1 MKNCPECGKPVSSNL
16 MYCGICGASVSQPVQ
31 SRRER
36 LLFFLTPL
44 FLVLFCVALSYELG
58 VASPEDSG
66 LLFAGALVFA
76 FIGAAGIFALLVWF
90 FALPVLPV
98 SYWQAGFFGV
108 SQALVCGF
116 LLYNLEILLLGEV
129 LHNIGP
135 VAFMQA
141 RAEIFGIT
149 YLPLLLIGILSVSAR
164 ARAVR
169 FPESVSSPAVA
180 LLLRHA
186 VTLIPAAVLAAAGVM
201 YLSFAEPVRSLIQ
214 AKILYDL
221 DALKFSASVADKALQ
236 KHPGYAPLHFV
247 KGVAIVD
254 GQHSDFAA
262 GEATTHLEKAAKL
275 EPQAPLFHFRLSSA
289 YDLER
294 RGAEAIAAAASAA
307 ALLPEDAYL
316 WQHLGDLY
324 LKYRDYAG
332 AAQAFRSSL
341 KYAPNSPVVLNNLA
355 YTLLELDQDLPQAL
369 EMARMSTDILPGM
382 IFNLDTL
389 AWALYKNKMYAEALE
404 IMNSVFQGRS
414 EVSPEVDFHYAMI
427 LQANGMLKKPLQT
440 FDSLLARPEVAA
452 DHNLFGQI
460 YEARSQV
467 ADKLGTEIMVP
478 DQDVPVNGE
487 AAGE

>member
-1 MKNCPECGKPVSSNL
+1 
-16 MYCGICGASVSQPVQ
+16 MYCGVCGAPVSQPVQ

-58 VASPEDSG
+58 VSSPEDSG

-76 FIGAAGIFALLVWF
+76 FIGAAGLFAILVWLF
-90 FALPVLPV
+90 SLPVLPV

-116 LLYNLEILLLGEV
+116 LLYHIEILLLGEA

-135 VAFMQA
+135 IAFMQA
-141 RAEIFGIT
+141 RAEMFGVI
-149 YLPLLLIGILSVSAR
+149 YLPSLLIGLLSVSAR
-164 ARAVR
+164 ARVIR
-169 FPESVSSPAVA
+169 FPESVSSPAAA
-180 LLLRHA
+180 LLIKHA
-186 VTLIPAAVLAAAGVM
+186 VTMIPVLVLAI
-201 YLSFAEPVRSLIQ
+201 SLIMHFSPPEPARFLVQ
-214 AKILYDL
+214 ARILYDL
-221 DALKFSASVADKALQ
+221 DATGLSASISDKALQ
-236 KHPGYAPLHFV
+236 SHPDYAPLHFIR
-247 KGVAIVD
+247 GVAIID

-262 GEATTHLEKAAKL
+262 GEATTHLEKAVKL
-275 EPQAPLFHFRLSSA
+275 EPQVSLFHFRLSSA

-316 WQHLGDLY
+316 WQHLGDLH

-332 AAQAFRSSL
+332 AARAFRNSL
-341 KYAPNSPVVLNNLA
+341 KYASANPLVLNNLA
-355 YTLLELDQDLPQAL
+355 YTLLELNQDLPQAL
-369 EMARMSTDILPGM
+369 EMARMSTDIMPGM

-389 AWALYKNKMYAEALE
+389 AWALYKNTMYAEALE
-404 IMNSVFQGRS
+404 IMNSIFQGRT

-440 FDSLLARPEVAA
+440 FDNLLARPEVAA

-460 YEARSQV
+460 YDARSQV
-467 ADKLGTEIMVP
+467 ADKLGTEISVP
-478 DQDVPVNGE
+478 DQNMPVNGE

>member
-1 MKNCPECGKPVSSNL
+1 
-16 MYCGICGASVSQPVQ
+16 MYCGVCGASVSQPVQ

-76 FIGAAGIFALLVWF
+76 FIVTAGIFALLVWF

-98 SYWQAGFFGV
+98 SYWQAGFCGV
-108 SQALVCGF
+108 LLVPVCGF
-116 LLYNLEILLLGEV
+116 MLYHLEVMLTGEA
-129 LHNIGP
+129 LYNIGP
-135 VAFMQA
+135 IAFMQA
-141 RAEIFGIT
+141 RLQMFSVL
-149 YLPLLLIGILSVSAR
+149 YLPLMLIGILSVSAR
-164 ARAVR
+164 ARVVR
-169 FPESVSSPAVA
+169 FPESVSSPAAAV
-180 LLLRHA
+180 LLKHA
-186 VTLIPAAVLAAAGVM
+186 VTLIPLVVFAVACVM
-201 YLSFAEPVRSLIQ
+201 HFSFAGPVRSMVQ

-221 DALKFSASVADKALQ
+221 DATSLSASVSGTSLQ
-236 KHPGYAPLHFV
+236 EHPEYAPLHFIR
-247 KGVAIVD
+247 GIAILD
-254 GQHSDFAA
+254 GQHSDSGA
-262 GEATTHLEKAAKL
+262 GEATRHLEKAARL
-275 EPQAPLFHFRLSSA
+275 ESQSSLFHFRLSSA

-294 RGAEAIAAAASAA
+294 RGAAAIAAAASAA

-316 WQHLGDLY
+316 WQHLGDLH
-324 LKYRDYAG
+324 LKYRDYEG
-332 AAQAFRSSL
+332 AVRAFRSAL
-341 KYAPNSPVVLNNLA
+341 KYEEANPLVLNNLA
-355 YTLLELDQDLPQAL
+355 YTLLELNRELPQAL
-369 EMARMSTDILPGM
+369 EMARMSTEILPGM

-427 LQANGMLKKPLQT
+427 LQANGMLKRPLQT

-467 ADKLGTEIMVP
+467 AEKLGTEIAVP
-478 DQDVPVNGE
+478 DRDEPANGE

>member
-1 MKNCPECGKPVSSNL
+1 
-16 MYCGICGASVSQPVQ
+16 MYCGVCGAPVSQPVQ

-58 VASPEDSG
+58 VSSPEDSG

-76 FIGAAGIFALLVWF
+76 FIGAAGIFALLVWLF
-90 FALPVLPV
+90 SLPVLPA

-108 SQALVCGF
+108 LQALVCGF
-116 LLYNLEILLLGEV
+116 LVYHLEILLLGEV

-135 VAFMQA
+135 IAFMQA
-141 RAEIFGIT
+141 RAEMFGVI

-169 FPESVSSPAVA
+169 FPESVNSPAAA
-180 LLLRHA
+180 LLLKHS
-186 VTLIPAAVLAAAGVM
+186 VSLIPAVVFAAAVIM
-201 YLSFAEPVRSLIQ
+201 HFSFSEPARFLVQ
-214 AKILYDL
+214 ARILYDL
-221 DALKFSASVADKALQ
+221 DATGLSASVSDNALQ
-236 KHPGYAPLHFV
+236 KHTDYAPLHFMR
-247 KGVAIVD
+247 GVAIVD
-254 GQHSDFAA
+254 GQHSDFSA
-262 GEATTHLEKAAKL
+262 GEAAVHLEKAVKL
-275 EPQAPLFHFRLSSA
+275 EPKASLYHFRLSSA

-316 WQHLGDLY
+316 WQHLSDLH

-332 AAQAFRSSL
+332 AVKAFRNSL
-341 KYAPNSPVVLNNLA
+341 KYASNSPLVLNNLA
-355 YTLLELDQDLPQAL
+355 YTLLELNQDLPQAL
-369 EMARMSTDILPGM
+369 EMARMSTDIMPGM

-404 IMNSVFQGRS
+404 IMNNIFQGRS

-427 LQANGMLKKPLQT
+427 LQANGMLKMPLQT

-467 ADKLGTEIMVP
+467 ADKLGTEITVP
-478 DQDVPVNGE
+478 DQNGSVNGE